1 MLDSMRYPKNKQITG
16 AAESIYQILSGY
28 STDLSHIRVPHSA
41 QTFNQFTFKSNGE
54 WSSGVPTANGIVEL
68 IVDFSST
75 PTGTIETIIC
85 YDAYLEISRNSV
97 IFRSD
102 V

>member
-16 AAESIYQILSGY
+16 PIECLYQTLAGY
-28 STDLSHIRVPHSA
+28 STDIAHISVPHSS

-54 WSSGVPTANGIVEL
+54 WSSGIPTANGLVEL
-68 IVDFSST
+68 VVDFSST
-75 PTGTIETIIC
+75 PTGTIETIIE